1 MASVKTA
8 VSIDASVFERA
19 EELAGKMALSRSRIY
34 SMAIQEFLERHE
46 NRKLLAQINA
56 AYEDPGK
63 TDSAQVK
70 AARREAHRRLV
81 EGTW

>member
-8 VSIDASVFERA
+8 VSIDASLFERA
-19 EELAGKMALSRSRIY
+19 EALAGKMALSRSRIY
-34 SMAIQEFLERHE
+34 SLAIQEFLEKLE

-56 AYEDPGK
+56 AYEDPGR
-63 TDSAQVK
+63 THSVQEK
-70 AARREAHRRLV
+70 AARRETHRRLV